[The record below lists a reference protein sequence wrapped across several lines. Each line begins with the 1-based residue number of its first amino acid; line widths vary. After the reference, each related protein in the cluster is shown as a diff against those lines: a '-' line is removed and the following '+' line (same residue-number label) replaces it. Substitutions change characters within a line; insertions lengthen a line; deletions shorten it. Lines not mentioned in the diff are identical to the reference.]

1 GGSTW
6 LGDHSKPG
14 MISSRNRELSGNF
27 PAFLPIQFP
36 PDLSFHYSLRRVD
49 SFPTRLASIARH
61 DARVVDEDDEN
72 GAARG
77 SDPGGDS
84 LPPAAQEEGPCR
96 GVRQEESPAQE
107 RVLPPARSRG
117 PLRPLSQE
125 STLPLN
131 SAPASPKKRPPTAA
145 CYKSKRRAPAENG
158 RIHSPGLDSLYATTL
173 RRKSCA

>member
-1 GGSTW
+1 MGGSTW
-6 LGDHSKPG
+6 LGEHSKPAT
-14 MISSRNRELSGNF
+14 ISSRNRELSGNF
-27 PAFLPIQFP
+27 PALLALQFP
-36 PDLSFHYSLRRVD
+36 PDLSVHYSFRRVD
-49 SFPTRLASIARH
+49 SFPTRERERERE
-61 DARVVDEDDEN
+61 RVVDEDDEN

-107 RVLPPARSRG
+107 RVLPPARSRV

-131 SAPASPKKRPPTAA
+131 TAPASPKKRPPTAA

-158 RIHSPGLDSLYATTL
+158 RIHPPGLDSLYATTL
-173 RRKSCA
+173 RRKSYA

>member
-6 LGDHSKPG
+6 LGEHSKPA

-36 PDLSFHYSLRRVD
+36 PDLSFHYSFRRVD
-49 SFPTRLASIARH
+49 SFPTWLASIARH

-84 LPPAAQEEGPCR
+84 LPPAAQEEGPYR
-96 GVRQEESPAQE
+96 GVRQKESPAQE
-107 RVLPPARSRG
+107 RVLPPARSRS
-117 PLRPLSQE
+117 PLRSLSQE

-131 SAPASPKKRPPTAA
+131 SAPYRGVLQKQAQSSGRERTNPPARSRLSP
-145 CYKSKRRAPAENG
+145 CN
-158 RIHSPGLDSLYATTL
+158 DATEEVL
-173 RRKSCA
+173 RLN